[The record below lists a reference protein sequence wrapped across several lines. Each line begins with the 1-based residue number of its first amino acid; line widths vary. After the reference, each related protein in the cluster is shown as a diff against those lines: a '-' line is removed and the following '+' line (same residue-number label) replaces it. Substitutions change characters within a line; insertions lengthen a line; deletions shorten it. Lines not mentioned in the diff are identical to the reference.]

1 MKNRLFV
8 AVFLSLSLSGCLRL
22 FEECPDCLSSAVDL
36 TAVVVDMDNKPMQGI
51 VVNSQLPEKVSG
63 GNFVTD
69 KQGQISLKFVWPPNS
84 SSSWSLKVEDKL
96 DLKTVN
102 NLAGSY
108 APTAEKITIT
118 DTIRIDTLKTIK
130 IRLKTNRT
138 DANGIGCTTST
149 NYFATSQIFRKPIDR
164 TFDYL
169 NRTRQASPIDTVIQ
183 MRAYSKAA
191 FRIRSSMTFV
201 NTGFTGL
208 RDTLIKDYGQRDSVF
223 VFEF

>member
-8 AVFLSLSLSGCLRL
+8 AVFLCLSLLGCSSP
-22 FEECPDCLSSAVDL
+22 FEECPNCLSSAVDI

-51 VVNSQLPEKVSG
+51 VVNSKLPDALGSS
-63 GNFVTD
+63 NLFTD
-69 KQGQISLKFVWPPNS
+69 KQGQISLKFVWSRNS

-102 NLAGSY
+102 YLAGPY
-108 APTAEKITIT
+108 LPTAEKITIT

-138 DANGIGCTTST
+138 DANGIGCTTSAG
-149 NYFATSQIFRKPIDR
+149 YLSTSQIFRTPIAR
-164 TFDYL
+164 TFDFL

-183 MRAYSKAA
+183 MRVYSKAA
-191 FRIRSSMTFV
+191 FRISRSMTFV
-201 NTGFTGL
+201 NTGFTGW